1 MLWMED
7 NEINGD
13 ALAALWDACFDR
25 ADAFTLCRAVW
36 THATNDALRQE
47 LEPYRVRSFHTVR
60 WFCHMSTEPF
70 LEVSEYR
77 ANADTR
83 RIVKQHV
90 TELYF
95 GISRNRDLH
104 TLEDI
109 CFFRKGS
116 LFFGSVSHE
125 GFCAALPDTQDFEKM
140 LWNIGMWP
148 KEEDPLVRIELPD
161 YGEEREP

>member
-1 MLWMED
+1 MLWMEY

-13 ALAALWDACFDR
+13 ALAAGAGALPR
-25 ADAFTLCRAVW
+25 AQLPHRALVLP
-36 THATNDALRQE
+36 HE
-47 LEPYRVRSFHTVR
+47 
-60 WFCHMSTEPF
+60 
-70 LEVSEYR
+70 
-77 ANADTR
+77 
-83 RIVKQHV
+83 
-90 TELYF
+90 YF

-161 YGEEREP
+161 YREEREP